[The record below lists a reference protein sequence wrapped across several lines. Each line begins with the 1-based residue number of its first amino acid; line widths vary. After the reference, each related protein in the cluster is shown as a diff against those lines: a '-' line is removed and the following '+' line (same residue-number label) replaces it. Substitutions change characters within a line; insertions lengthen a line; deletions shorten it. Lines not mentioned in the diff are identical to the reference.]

1 MPMKTCIDCGMVF
14 PAENS
19 SAKRCCLCVAK
30 HRAKEAS
37 VKVYPKPAVDA
48 LTRDVRLTD
57 AAGKSYG
64 VWRKDQMLAEQK
76 AREELEA
83 ALARNEKHRKKKER
97 QSE

>member
-48 LTRDVRLTD
+48 LTRDVRLAD

-64 VWRKDQMLAEQK
+64 MRSTAKRKRGRANEY
-76 AREELEA
+76 REV
-83 ALARNEKHRKKKER
+83 
-97 QSE
+97 

>member
-30 HRAKEAS
+30 HRSKEAS
-37 VKVYPKPAVDA
+37 VKVHPKPAVDA
-48 LTRDVRLTD
+48 LTRDVRLAD

>member
-19 SAKRCCLCVAK
+19 SAKRCCLCVAQ
-30 HRAKEAS
+30 HRAKGAL

-48 LTRDVRLTD
+48 LTRDVRLAD

>member
-1 MPMKTCIDCGMVF
+1 MPMKVCIDCGTVF
-14 PAENS
+14 QAENS
-19 SAKRCCLCVAK
+19 NAKRCCLCAAK
-30 HRAKEAS
+30 HGVKPAAP
-37 VKVYPKPAVDA
+37 KVYPKPAVDA
-48 LTRDVRLTD
+48 LTRDTRLAD

-83 ALARNEKHRKKKER
+83 KLARNEQRRKKKER

>member
-30 HRAKEAS
+30 HRAKGAL
-37 VKVYPKPAVDA
+37 VKAYPKPAVDA
-48 LTRDVRLTD
+48 LTRDVRLAD

-64 VWRKDQMLAEQK
+64 VWRKDQMLAEK
-76 AREELEA
+76 NARDQLEA

>member
-30 HRAKEAS
+30 HRAKETS

-48 LTRDVRLTD
+48 LTRDVRLAD

>member
-14 PAENS
+14 PAEN
-19 SAKRCCLCVAK
+19 
-30 HRAKEAS
+30 
-37 VKVYPKPAVDA
+37 
-48 LTRDVRLTD
+48 
-57 AAGKSYG
+57 YG

>member
-1 MPMKTCIDCGMVF
+1 MPMRVCIDCGTVF

-19 SAKRCCLCVAK
+19 NVKRCCLCVAK
-30 HRAKEAS
+30 HGAKAAAT
-37 VKVYPKPAVDA
+37 KAYPKPAVDA
-48 LTRDVRLTD
+48 LTRDVRLAD

-83 ALARNEKHRKKKER
+83 TLARNEQRHKKKER

>member
-37 VKVYPKPAVDA
+37 VKVYP
-48 LTRDVRLTD
+48 T
-57 AAGKSYG
+57 AGGPTY
-64 VWRKDQMLAEQK
+64 
-76 AREELEA
+76 
-83 ALARNEKHRKKKER
+83 
-97 QSE
+97 